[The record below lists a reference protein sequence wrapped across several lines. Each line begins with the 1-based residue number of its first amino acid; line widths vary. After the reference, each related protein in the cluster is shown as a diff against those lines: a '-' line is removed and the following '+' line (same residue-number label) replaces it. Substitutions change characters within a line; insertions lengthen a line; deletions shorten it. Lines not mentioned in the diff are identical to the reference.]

1 MLKRDGENCEHSVPN
16 YPGLLTTSEYRA
28 YQAAIPLVAEQ
39 VRLHNERI
47 KILAELEKQTPEIA
61 EKIAGQKNVPQVGAW
76 QHRHT
81 LFKTARSEM
90 TLCSRGDDG
99 KEQFGVIERFD
110 PNSPYAKTRGD
121 SMEIMRSNNTFV
133 LLQNFV
139 EGERSV
145 LRLYRQDI
153 AATVDEKLTEMFP
166 GLNNKRVVRA
176 ITARCDEQVPVQS
189 EKEAPSKSI
198 KIRM

>member
-1 MLKRDGENCEHSVPN
+1 MLKRDGENCEHEVPN
-16 YPGLLTTSEYRA
+16 YPGLLTTSEHKAYR
-28 YQAAIPLVAEQ
+28 AAIPLVAEQ

-61 EKIAGQKNVPQVGAW
+61 EKIAETKNVPLVDAW
-76 QHRHT
+76 QLRQT

-90 TLCSRGDDG
+90 TLCSRGVDG

-110 PNSPYAKTRGD
+110 PNSPYAKTQGD
-121 SMEIMRSNNTFV
+121 SMEIMTSNNAFL

-145 LRLYRQDI
+145 LQLYRQDI
-153 AATVDEKLTEMFP
+153 AATVEEKLTEMFP
-166 GLNNKRVVRA
+166 SLNNKRVVRA
-176 ITARCDEQVPVQS
+176 ITAQCDGQRPVHS
-189 EKEAPSKSI
+189 EKEAPAKSI